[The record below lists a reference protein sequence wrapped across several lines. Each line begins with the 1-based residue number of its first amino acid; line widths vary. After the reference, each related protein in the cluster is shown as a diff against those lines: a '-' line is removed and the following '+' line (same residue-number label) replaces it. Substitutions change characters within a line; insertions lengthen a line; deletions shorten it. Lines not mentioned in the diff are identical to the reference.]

1 MAKGHVRAPG
11 ADEEPKVARSRTATT
26 WMQRL
31 RHVYDIDVSV
41 WPRCGGSV
49 KVLAVITA
57 PQVIASIVAH
67 LAKREARAPP
77 VVA

>member
-11 ADEEPKVARSRTATT
+11 ADEEPRAARSGTAMT

-31 RHVYDIDVSV
+31 RRVYDIDVSV
-41 WPRCGGSV
+41 CPRCAWSV
-49 KVLAVITA
+49 KVLAVITE
-57 PQVIASIVAH
+57 PGVLASIVAH

-77 VVA
+77 VAA